1 MNMSEKSK
9 PISEPETTPDAVAS
23 EPKVS
28 DDVVDAPAPEV
39 VPVSQAE
46 PEPVKVSK
54 PSKFATPVAV
64 SAEDIA
70 NALPAPAGPAV
81 VSNNIVDDVV
91 LSAIIFKNIYS
102 RKSLSVHHMQ
112 RRLAELG
119 YSVAAL
125 DKDGFYGDR
134 TKEALAAFQANKQL
148 PGDGNVDPATLTALF
163 DGDPNVRVIL

>member
-1 MNMSEKSK
+1 MSEELK
-9 PISEPETTPDAVAS
+9 PISEPETTPEVIAS
-23 EPKVS
+23 EPDVS
-28 DDVVDAPAPEV
+28 DDVVDAPTPEV

-46 PEPVKVSK
+46 PEPLKVSK
-54 PSKFATPVAV
+54 PKKYAEPVAV
-64 SAEDIA
+64 SAADIA

-81 VSNNIVDDVV
+81 VGNNVVDDVV
-91 LSAIIFKNIYS
+91 LSAIVFKNIYA

-119 YSVAAL
+119 YDVASL

-134 TKEALAAFQANKQL
+134 TKEALASFQADKQL

-163 DGDPNVRVIL
+163 EGDPNVRVVL